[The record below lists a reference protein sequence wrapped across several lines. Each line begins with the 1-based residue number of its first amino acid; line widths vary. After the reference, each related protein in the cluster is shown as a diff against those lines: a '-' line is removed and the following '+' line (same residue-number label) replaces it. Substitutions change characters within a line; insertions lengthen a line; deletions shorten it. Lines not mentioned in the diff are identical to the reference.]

1 MNAINFIKNKLD
13 IFETIIK
20 KNKYIKGFIDVVK
33 NVKNFNATQELI
45 FLSGEFSNIISN
57 IPGSTSL
64 YVV

>member
-20 KNKYIKGFIDVVK
+20 KNKYIKGFIDIVK

-57 IPGSTSL
+57 IPRSTSL